1 MYLPQG
7 AFAPVPTPF
16 SPTGTIEGFALR
28 AHLAWL
34 EQEGLQGALILG
46 TNGEF
51 PSLTFAEKRAVA
63 YAAARS
69 SPTDQAQQRTGLQ
82 LMLCV
87 GSCALG
93 EVIELCALAKDH
105 AYQSVLCPPPWY
117 FRNASVAGIA
127 AFFKRVLDAS
137 KLPVLLYHIPQLTGM
152 PISDELL
159 AAIGP
164 HENLAGVKDSTGD
177 EAELARLSKHFAGKA
192 YMAGSDKLI
201 AQAYAAGGTGS
212 ITAAASVVPD
222 LVASIKARPD
232 QQGKLN
238 SVRGLLEKFG
248 LGGAV
253 KAVLR
258 KKGFGAYGARPPLVN
273 LEAAQEQQ
281 LFAMLDM
288 FKAVKW

>member
-137 KLPVLLYHIPQLTGM
+137 KLPVLLYHSPQLTGM

-253 KAVLR
+253 KAILR

>member
-69 SPTDQAQQRTGLQ
+69 SPTDQAQQRTKLQ

-93 EVIELCALAKDH
+93 EVIELCAVAKEH
-105 AYQSVLCPPPWY
+105 GYHSVLCPPPWY
-117 FRNASVAGIA
+117 FRNASVAGVA

-164 HENLAGVKDSTGD
+164 HENLAGIKDSTGD
-177 EAELARLSKHFAGKA
+177 EAELARLSRHFHGKA
-192 YMAGSDKLI
+192 YMVGSDKLV
-201 AQAYAAGGTGS
+201 AAGYAAGGMGS

-253 KAVLR
+253 KAILR
-258 KKGFGAYGARPPLVN
+258 KKGFGAYGARPPLTN
-273 LEAAQEQQ
+273 LEAAAEQQ
-281 LFAMLDM
+281 LFSMLDM
-288 FKAVKW
+288 FRAVKW

>member
-16 SPTGTIEGFALR
+16 SPTGSIEGFALR

-69 SPTDQAQQRTGLQ
+69 GNGEASQQRTKLQ

-93 EVIELCALAKDH
+93 EVIELCGVAKENGYD
-105 AYQSVLCPPPWY
+105 SVLCPPPWY

-127 AFFKRVLDAS
+127 AFFRRVLDAS
-137 KLPVLLYHIPQLTGM
+137 RLPVLLYHIPQLTGM

-159 AAIGP
+159 ATIGEHP
-164 HENLAGVKDSTGD
+164 NLAGIKDSTGD
-177 EAELARLSKHFAGKA
+177 EAELARLSRHFKNKA
-192 YMAGSDKLI
+192 YMVGSDKLI
-201 AQAYAAGGTGS
+201 APAYAAGGTGS

-253 KAVLR
+253 KAILR
-258 KKGFGAYGARPPLVN
+258 KKGLGAYAARPPLMN
-273 LEAAQEQQ
+273 LEAAAEQQ

-288 FKAVKW
+288 FGAVKW

>member
-16 SPTGTIEGFALR
+16 TPQGGIDGAALR
-28 AHLAWL
+28 AHLSWL
-34 EQEGLQGALILG
+34 EREGVQGALILG

-69 SPTDQAQQRTGLQ
+69 GGGEADQQRTKLQ

-93 EVIELCALAKDH
+93 ETLDLCAAAKEFGYD
-105 AYQSVLCPPPWY
+105 SVLCPPPWY
-117 FRNASVAGIA
+117 FRSASVAGVA
-127 AFFKRVLDAS
+127 EFFKRVLDQS
-137 KLPVLLYHIPQLTGM
+137 KLPVLLYHIPQLTGVA
-152 PISDELL
+152 ISDELL

-164 HENLAGVKDSTGD
+164 HSNLAGVKDSTGD
-177 EAELARLSKHFAGKA
+177 ENELARLSKHFAGIA
-192 YMAGSDKLI
+192 YMVGSDKLV
-201 AQAYAAGGTGS
+201 AACYAAGGMGS

-222 LVASIKARPD
+222 LVAAIKARPD

-253 KAVLR
+253 KAILR
-258 KKGFGAYGARPPLVN
+258 KKGFGAYGARPPLMN

-288 FKAVKW
+288 FGAVKW